1 MRPNPRPQEI
11 YRHFKGN
18 IYQIITLA
26 RHSENG
32 MKMVVYQQLY
42 APYEVYVRPL
52 EMFMSKIDARKYPNE
67 TQIYRFEK
75 IDTRGEEN
83 AGTQKET
90 SSETLTRV
98 LNRGK
103 TQSVP
108 APEEQ
113 KTTLAEVKNAEV
125 ENVSRNVQMWT
136 TLAEVKNAE
145 VENVSGNVQMW
156 TTLAEVKN
164 AEVENVSG
172 NVQPSEEEFTLD
184 QGLVEFLDADTYEKK
199 LQILSALHP
208 RITDAMIDTMAVSLD
223 TEVKEGDIEMR
234 YNEIKNCLMTM
245 ERFECNRLR

>member
-125 ENVSRNVQMWT
+125 ENVSRNVQ
-136 TLAEVKNAE
+136 
-145 VENVSGNVQMW
+145 
-156 TTLAEVKN
+156 
-164 AEVENVSG
+164 
-172 NVQPSEEEFTLD
+172 PSEEEFTLD